1 MVLFNSR
8 FVGFVFLSTFDE
20 LRVYKA
26 ELEHMQWLFKND
38 LSLSLFGK
46 ISLNE
51 QWSEEN
57 VGNVSHTCVRGSR
70 SSSDCFFSFK
80 SLVYDRASL

>member
-1 MVLFNSR
+1 M
-8 FVGFVFLSTFDE
+8 GFVFLSTFDE

-26 ELEHMQWLFKND
+26 ELAHAVAFKND

-57 VGNVSHTCVRGSR
+57 VSNVSHTCVR
-70 SSSDCFFSFK
+70 
-80 SLVYDRASL
+80 